1 MDIQRLGLKLFLENE
16 SLLQIRDFIPL
27 FHSWI
32 QQQSIQDHLLIDVHD
47 YSHVFAGPG
56 ILLVAHEGNFSM
68 DLGENRPGLFYYR
81 KLDSSGG
88 SFNEALKTIFQT
100 TLRACKL
107 IEDDSDS
114 GKLQFRTDKLLI
126 VVNDRLHAPNNKQTL
141 QKIQPKLSNFLSHL
155 LQKNS
160 FELAHH
166 GDSKE
171 RFAVMVKTQSE
182 LSVQELLHRIP

>member
-1 MDIQRLGLKLFLENE
+1 MDIQRLGLKLFLEDE

-32 QQQSIQDHLLIDVHD
+32 QQQCIQDHLLIDVHD

-68 DLGENRPGLFYYR
+68 DLGENRPGLFYYH
-81 KLDSSGG
+81 KLDSGK
-88 SFNEALKTIFQT
+88 SFNEALKTVFQT

-107 IEDDSDS
+107 IENDSDS
-114 GKLQFRTDKLLI
+114 DKLQFRTDKFLI

-141 QKIQPKLSNFLSHL
+141 QEIQPKLSNFLSHIL
-155 LQKNS
+155 RKNS

-171 RFAVMVKTQSE
+171 RFAVTVKTQSE
-182 LSVQELLHRIP
+182 LSVQELLYRIS